1 MKKDWLKDWYWI
13 ILVIIVVGLS
23 CLYAWGYR
31 NGVKS
36 VKTETIETIK
46 YVKGEEVRDTV
57 YCPKPYK
64 EFVHDTITF
73 ETYKE
78 TDTSRLY
85 EIWCDYHK
93 KRSYELDFSNDTL
106 GTFKVDVDIMKN
118 SLANARSTIQPITR
132 IETKKEVIYKHN
144 TVRGYVSLGSSI
156 DFSTNQVQG
165 GVELFDKYL
174 IGASGIRNNNN
185 VYYTINVGIK
195 F

>member
-36 VKTETIETIK
+36 VKVETIETIK
-46 YVKGEEVRDTV
+46 YVKGEEIRDTV

-93 KRSYELDFSNDTL
+93 QRLYELDFSNDTL

-118 SLANARSTIQPITR
+118 SLANARSTIQPIIR
-132 IETKKEVIYKHN
+132 VERYETVVSNKNTIRSYGVI
-144 TVRGYVSLGSSI
+144 GSSI
-156 DFSTNQVQG
+156 DFQTNQIEIG
-165 GVELFDKYL
+165 AELFDRYL
-174 IGASGIRNNNN
+174 VGVSGIRNNNK
-185 VYYTINVGIK
+185 VYYTINAGFK